1 MGTAEAGDTIAGLMK
16 KMGIGIDSVKELGD
30 AINYIGT
37 KSAGSPR
44 EVVAILGRIGGMA
57 KTIGLSAEQ
66 TAGLAGA
73 FANMKIP
80 ADQAGTAINKMLSVL
95 GNADGGTARFKSA
108 LGRIGLSGEELKEM
122 VGNNQLES
130 IRSVL
135 KSIEGVSSY
144 SPKANFHK
152 HHSIRSRFS

>member
-1 MGTAEAGDTIAGLMK
+1 MSTAFDMGTAEAGDTIAGLMK

-122 VGNNQLES
+122 VGNNPLKS

-135 KSIEGVSSY
+135 KSIEGVEQSE
-144 SPKANFHK
+144 KKVF
-152 HHSIRSRFS
+152 

>member
-80 ADQAGTAINKMLSVL
+80 ADQAGTAI
-95 GNADGGTARFKSA
+95 
-108 LGRIGLSGEELKEM
+108 
-122 VGNNQLES
+122 
-130 IRSVL
+130 
-135 KSIEGVSSY
+135 
-144 SPKANFHK
+144 H
-152 HHSIRSRFS
+152 